1 MGKLTSK
8 TVESLA
14 RASDSGKTN
23 DGDGL
28 YFQVAKGGSASWIF
42 RYKQQGKSREMGL
55 GSYPA
60 VSLGQ
65 ARLLAGEQRRILA
78 SGIDPL
84 AARDEER
91 EAKRRAEQLAAARKR
106 TFEDLAAAHVQAHGE
121 RWSEKWRSGWLRKL
135 QLHVFPEIG
144 KLSADSIQTEHVL
157 NVLRPIWTTKTRTA
171 DEVRGQIEQILD
183 AAKAHGLRQGDNPAR
198 WRGHLENLLSK
209 AEKKKARQRTHFPA
223 MHWSDLPKLMAKL
236 NQAPSR
242 DAAAARLLI
251 ITGARTHMVRLAQW
265 SEIDLDT
272 GTWVLPAERMK
283 MRKEFSIPLSGP
295 AVDLLRNLK
304 RTDSPFLFPGHGKS
318 GVMHANAL
326 RNLLHELGHADVTR
340 HGFRSTFRDWASECT
355 SFPREVCELA
365 LAHDERSGT
374 EAAYSRSDFLEKRR
388 KLMNEW
394 AAYCNTEINTPT
406 G

>member
-1 MGKLTSK
+1 VGKLTSK

-14 RASDSGKTN
+14 RASDTGKIN

-42 RYKQQGKSREMGL
+42 RYKQHGKSREMDL

-91 EAKRRAEQLAAARKR
+91 EAKRRAGQLAAARKR
-106 TFEDLAAAHVQAHGE
+106 TFEDLSAAHVQAHGE
-121 RWSEKWRSGWLRKL
+121 GWSEKWRSGWLRKL

-209 AEKKKARQRTHFPA
+209 AEKKKARQRTHFTA
-223 MHWSDLPKLMAKL
+223 MHWSDLPKLMAWIM
-236 NQAPSR
+236 R
-242 DAAAARLLI
+242 RYRRLPVERPVGPRSHGSL
-251 ITGARTHMVRLAQW
+251 RTRWQPPGSLA
-265 SEIDLDT
+265 SAHFPANPAGIRRPMLDT
-272 GTWVLPAERMK
+272 LYVTSARYGLP
-283 MRKEFSIPLSGP
+283 
-295 AVDLLRNLK
+295 VDALITPPQAGAMFRCQPNVRGLPEPRFVG
-304 RTDSPFLFPGHGKS
+304 SP
-318 GVMHANAL
+318 
-326 RNLLHELGHADVTR
+326 
-340 HGFRSTFRDWASECT
+340 SED
-355 SFPREVCELA
+355 RQ
-365 LAHDERSGT
+365 
-374 EAAYSRSDFLEKRR
+374 
-388 KLMNEW
+388 
-394 AAYCNTEINTPT
+394 
-406 G
+406 